1 VIKKARRRGAVSG
14 LRCLIQSKMLQYF
27 LDHTFS
33 ITLGSSIAAMI
44 YRAAF
49 RLAATF
55 IALLNFY

>member
-1 VIKKARRRGAVSG
+1 
-14 LRCLIQSKMLQYF
+14 MLQYF

-49 RLAATF
+49 RIAATF
-55 IALLNFY
+55 IAL